1 MDYRS
6 SRLPPPVWKRS
17 ALVCWPAIW
26 GQIDQFISFRAT
38 PRLSWAGRS
47 PKKICVCCL
56 RNTSPPCARCSRKVH
71 TVWAACVRESRSP
84 KGWFAI
90 WKHKDRW
97 SAYSQSST
105 PGCFSIVSECGC
117 GGLSIFSGVEGI
129 QKHESPASN
138 GDLAAIQ
145 WYPKGNVGQ
154 LVSGAKWSVPRVLG
168 SWFHDRPV
176 SG

>member
-71 TVWAACVRESRSP
+71 TETANADLLRSEEHTSELQSR
-84 KGWFAI
+84 G
-90 WKHKDRW
+90 H
-97 SAYSQSST
+97 
-105 PGCFSIVSECGC
+105 
-117 GGLSIFSGVEGI
+117 
-129 QKHESPASN
+129 
-138 GDLAAIQ
+138 
-145 WYPKGNVGQ
+145 
-154 LVSGAKWSVPRVLG
+154 LVCRLL
-168 SWFHDRPV
+168 
-176 SG
+176 